1 MNLKK
6 KVPIKKDLKTK
17 QLAIKRI
24 MIKCDIK

>member
-6 KVPIKKDLKTK
+6 KVPIKKDFKTK
-17 QLAIKRI
+17 QLTIKRI